1 MKKVMLIDD
10 DLTMRSLLKTLLE
23 LDGYQV
29 IAKGDNDENVLIESL
44 REEKPKVLILDVFL
58 HRANGMNLLHK
69 IRQEK
74 DTHDTIVLMT
84 SGMDVK
90 DQCLEN
96 GANGFLLKPYMPDEL
111 TGWLREV
118 CK

>member
-1 MKKVMLIDD
+1 MKKVMLVDD

-23 LDGYQV
+23 LEGYQV
-29 IAKGDNDENVLIESL
+29 IAKGDDDENVLIETL
-44 REEKPKVLILDVFL
+44 RQEKPRVLILDVFL
-58 HRANGMNLLHK
+58 HRANGIRLLHT
-69 IRQEK
+69 IRQEA
-74 DTHDTIVLMT
+74 DLHNTTILMT

-111 TGWLREV
+111 TDWLREL
-118 CK
+118 CG

>member
-1 MKKVMLIDD
+1 MKKVMLVDD

-23 LDGYQV
+23 LEGYKV
-29 IAKGDNDENVLIESL
+29 IVKGEGDENFLIETL
-44 REEKPKVLILDVFL
+44 RQEKPNVLILDVFL
-58 HRANGMNLLHK
+58 HHVNGMSLLHK
-69 IRQEK
+69 IRQET
-74 DTHDTIVLMT
+74 DIHDTTILMT

-111 TGWLREV
+111 TDWLRV
-118 CK
+118 ICG

>member
-1 MKKVMLIDD
+1 MKKVMLVDD

-23 LDGYQV
+23 LEGYQV
-29 IAKGDNDENVLIESL
+29 IAKGDGDENVLIETL
-44 REEKPKVLILDVFL
+44 RQEKPQVLILDVFL
-58 HRANGMNLLHK
+58 HRANGMSLLHT
-69 IRQEK
+69 IRQEA
-74 DTHDTIVLMT
+74 DLHNTTILMT

-90 DQCLEN
+90 NQCLEN

-111 TGWLREV
+111 TDWLREL